1 MSLLTCHDVSV
12 SFGGLR
18 ALDEVT
24 LDVPP
29 GQVTGLIG
37 PNGAGKTTLFNAIC
51 GLQPLNGGGVHLDG
65 RDISTER
72 PHKRARLG
80 IARTFQRLE
89 TFGTLSVRD
98 NVLVAAEMRRG
109 WSRERFR
116 AGELTDQ
123 LVGRVGLGGVA
134 GERVDQLPTGTQ
146 RLVEVARAL
155 ATKPRVLLLDEPS
168 AGLNEEETTE
178 LAALLREL
186 AATGLGILLVEHDMG
201 LVMSA
206 SDGIHVLD
214 FGRIIAIGTPE
225 EVQANPLVRAA
236 YLGEGEDEQEVLP
249 SDQRELLE
257 EVVLDAPPVTSTTAS
272 PAAPPAPRG
281 RYALE
286 LVDIRAAYGTITVLE
301 GVTLCLEPRQ
311 VFALLGPNGAGK
323 STTLKVISGQLP
335 PVDGTVSLFGE
346 RVNGWS
352 PDRLARAGLCTI
364 PEGRGIFP
372 NLTVLEN
379 LRMITY
385 TGVPLR
391 DVEERAFQRF
401 PRLGDRRK
409 QVAGTLSGGEQ
420 QMLSM
425 ARAMATNPRVL
436 LLDELSMGLAP
447 LIVEELYEVV
457 GRIAAEDV
465 AIVIVEQFAHE
476 VLGVADVAAIML
488 HGRIQYT
495 GSPSE
500 VGETLQRAYLGG
512 AVPE

>member
-1 MSLLTCHDVSV
+1 MSLLSCHEVSV
-12 SFGGLR
+12 SFGGLK

-51 GLQPLNGGGVHLDG
+51 GLQPLNEGGIQLDG
-65 RDISTER
+65 REISTER

-116 AGELTDQ
+116 PGALTDQ
-123 LVGRVGLGGVA
+123 LVERVGLASVA

-214 FGRIIAIGTPE
+214 FGRIIAVGTPE
-225 EVQANPLVRAA
+225 DVQADPLVRAA
-236 YLGEGEDEQEVLP
+236 YLGEGEA
-249 SDQRELLE
+249 E
-257 EVVLDAPPVTSTTAS
+257 E
-272 PAAPPAPRG
+272 
-281 RYALE
+281 
-286 LVDIRAAYGTITVLE
+286 
-301 GVTLCLEPRQ
+301 
-311 VFALLGPNGAGK
+311 
-323 STTLKVISGQLP
+323 
-335 PVDGTVSLFGE
+335 
-346 RVNGWS
+346 
-352 PDRLARAGLCTI
+352 
-364 PEGRGIFP
+364 
-372 NLTVLEN
+372 
-379 LRMITY
+379 
-385 TGVPLR
+385 
-391 DVEERAFQRF
+391 
-401 PRLGDRRK
+401 
-409 QVAGTLSGGEQ
+409 
-420 QMLSM
+420 
-425 ARAMATNPRVL
+425 
-436 LLDELSMGLAP
+436 
-447 LIVEELYEVV
+447 
-457 GRIAAEDV
+457 
-465 AIVIVEQFAHE
+465 
-476 VLGVADVAAIML
+476 
-488 HGRIQYT
+488 
-495 GSPSE
+495 
-500 VGETLQRAYLGG
+500 
-512 AVPE
+512 